1 MVRWWTSPRSCCDI
15 SSARSCIPCGILLA
29 APLLAGGYHPVQID
43 GRSCWYSNACAF
55 TGEAREYKYAHCIL
69 ITIHDIQLPGNV
81 DGEVLCCGLR
91 VVCYFDELVPM
102 YKISVPGQSLAI
114 VDPSPVVHM
123 SAPGEDGGNGDEFY
137 EMVIPAVVLE
147 RLRPDLS
154 QGSVRPSCQPSL
166 MDEDVGSPPFDSV
179 AVNLVALIPEA
190 RVIDLTDDE
199 DAQCFETEVIDL
211 TSD

>member
-1 MVRWWTSPRSCCDI
+1 
-15 SSARSCIPCGILLA
+15 
-29 APLLAGGYHPVQID
+29 
-43 GRSCWYSNACAF
+43 
-55 TGEAREYKYAHCIL
+55 
-69 ITIHDIQLPGNV
+69 
-81 DGEVLCCGLR
+81 
-91 VVCYFDELVPM
+91 
-102 YKISVPGQSLAI
+102 
-114 VDPSPVVHM
+114 M

-199 DAQCFETEVIDL
+199 DAQCFETKVIDL